1 MLTIINEGKIVNS
14 YIMGIHTKSKQKI
27 HYDIQNIIFDS
38 ERYRIKLRE
47 PFLGYDKVLYL
58 HRKESHQG
66 QYSKEKYYK
75 LEDMDSAR
83 ECYIAKTKIKD
94 MQGFINVELKTFLE
108 NI

>member
-1 MLTIINEGKIVNS
+1 MLTIINAGNINHHN
-14 YIMGIHTKSKQKI
+14 IIAIHTRTKAEL
-27 HYDIQNIIFDS
+27 HYDIENIIFDS

-58 HRKESHQG
+58 HREESHQG

-83 ECYIAKTKIKD
+83 ECYIAKTKIRD
-94 MQGFINVELKTFLE
+94 MDGFLNVELKNFLE

>member
-58 HRKESHQG
+58 HRKESLIGRHSG
-66 QYSKEKYYK
+66 EKYYK
-75 LEDMDSAR
+75 LEDMDSGR
-83 ECYIAKTKIKD
+83 ETYIMKYSIKD
-94 MQGFINVELKTFLE
+94 MDGFINVELKNFLE

>member
-1 MLTIINEGKIVNS
+1 MLTIINEGKIIRHN
-14 YIMGIHTKSKQKI
+14 IIAIHTRTKTHL

-47 PFLGYDKVLYL
+47 PWFGYDKVLYL